1 MGGELVS
8 CSKISLSSVHDA
20 DPGDPDTT
28 TDGENT
34 CVEEGRDKRVGVES
48 EEGDKSVGN
57 KKDENAAEGENN
69 CEDERGEEGERET
82 EEDGNQHREKLGG
95 NCWLWGM
102 EDSKRSKLGGSA
114 SKMNQKFEE
123 NDATE
128 RRSRSESNLLSD
140 LSR

>member
-8 CSKISLSSVHDA
+8 CSTISLSSVHDA
-20 DPGDPDTT
+20 DPDDRDTN

-34 CVEEGRDKRVGVES
+34 CVEEGRDKRVGVEG

-69 CEDERGEEGERET
+69 CEDERGREEERET
-82 EEDGNQHREKLGG
+82 EEDCNQHREKLGG

-114 SKMNQKFEE
+114 SKMSQKFEE

>member
-20 DPGDPDTT
+20 DPDDRDTA
-28 TDGENT
+28 TDRENT
-34 CVEEGRDKRVGVES
+34 CVEEGRDKKRVEVEG

-69 CEDERGEEGERET
+69 CEDERGEEERET

-114 SKMNQKFEE
+114 SKMSQKFEE

>member
-8 CSKISLSSVHDA
+8 CSTISLSSVHDA
-20 DPGDPDTT
+20 DPADPDTT
-28 TDGENT
+28 TENI
-34 CVEEGRDKRVGVES
+34 CVEDGRDKRVGVEG

-69 CEDERGEEGERET
+69 CEDDRGEEERET

-114 SKMNQKFEE
+114 AKMSQKFEE

>member
-8 CSKISLSSVHDA
+8 CSTISLSSVHDA
-20 DPGDPDTT
+20 DPADPDTT
-28 TDGENT
+28 TESI
-34 CVEEGRDKRVGVES
+34 CVEDGRDKRVGVEG

-69 CEDERGEEGERET
+69 CEDDRGEEERET

-114 SKMNQKFEE
+114 SKMRQKFEE